1 MRGYV
6 IKEFEMISNQ
16 EILRIAMEQS
26 ATDINSKATDFLQEK
41 NAYNQHYMRDYVAGI
56 TYSCAILLLWIYGG

>member
-26 ATDINSKATDFLQEK
+26 ATDINSKATRPEDL
-41 NAYNQHYMRDYVAGI
+41 
-56 TYSCAILLLWIYGG
+56 TL